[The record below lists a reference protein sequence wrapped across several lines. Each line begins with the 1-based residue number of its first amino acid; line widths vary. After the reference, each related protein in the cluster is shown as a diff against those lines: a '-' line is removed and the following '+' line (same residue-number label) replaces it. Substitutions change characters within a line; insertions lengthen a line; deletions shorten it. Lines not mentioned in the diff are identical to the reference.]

1 MTDMGRLPVLFTAIL
16 LAMLIPVGCSLP
28 YINRYGDA
36 LSPEEHFKLA
46 TAYEQNG
53 EYEAA
58 IREYRAASGKI
69 AEAHYYLGN
78 IYFTQGDYQNAEK
91 NYKLA
96 IEKLPQDPR
105 GYNNLAWLYFV
116 EKKNLKQAESLALKG
131 LQLAPREGAG
141 PYHDTLE
148 KIRQEQNKEQSP

>member
-1 MTDMGRLPVLFTAIL
+1 
-16 LAMLIPVGCSLP
+16 MLIPLGCSLP

-36 LSPEEHFKLA
+36 LTPEEHFKLA
-46 TAYEQNG
+46 AAYEQNG

-58 IREYRAASGKI
+58 IREYRAASREI

-78 IYFTQGDYQNAEK
+78 IYFTQRDYRNAEK
-91 NYKLA
+91 QYKLA

-116 EKKNLKQAESLALKG
+116 ERKNLKQAESLARKG
-131 LQLAPREGAG
+131 LELAPKERAG
-141 PYHDTLE
+141 PYRDTLE
-148 KIRQEQNKEQSP
+148 KIREEQKKERSQ